1 MIEEITGIIR
11 DLREQPLAFW
21 QRFILRYLTPGGNPL
36 LWIIINFLVV
46 LYSIFLLFAVGYY
59 VADEGREAL
68 RFANQSYLW
77 YDFLTTIVWVLE
89 TFLGAA
95 SLLTTAQDESEE
107 RNFKNISISAL
118 LIFHFVVS
126 IFFLVDSF
134 NTLITWKWK
143 KEDTVVDAIWVVI
156 NLVAYIVA
164 LIETVVQYVFL
175 LVKDGQQDLMDESVH
190 YDPLLDTVL
199 PFYDSVKRQS
209 SGDQTSKIQVGWKD
223 WVRLLETSPK
233 AVQI

>member
-1 MIEEITGIIR
+1 
-11 DLREQPLAFW
+11 
-21 QRFILRYLTPGGNPL
+21 
-36 LWIIINFLVV
+36 
-46 LYSIFLLFAVGYY
+46 
-59 VADEGREAL
+59 
-68 RFANQSYLW
+68 
-77 YDFLTTIVWVLE
+77 
-89 TFLGAA
+89 
-95 SLLTTAQDESEE
+95 
-107 RNFKNISISAL
+107 
-118 LIFHFVVS
+118 
-126 IFFLVDSF
+126 
-134 NTLITWKWK
+134 
-143 KEDTVVDAIWVVI
+143 
-156 NLVAYIVA
+156 